1 MMIVL
6 ALLFGAMQAAPALAD
21 PPPGHGNKGGGSDKA
36 KGNSANPGGGND
48 KGKGNSGVVIL
59 EKDRTIIREHF
70 NASAA
75 GGNCPP
81 GLAKKNNGC
90 MPPGQA
96 KKWSMGQAVPSG
108 VTIYALPD
116 PLLVRLTP
124 PPVGY
129 RYGRIEGD
137 VVLVSIQTNVVVAAF
152 AFLP

>member
-1 MMIVL
+1 
-6 ALLFGAMQAAPALAD
+6 
-21 PPPGHGNKGGGSDKA
+21 
-36 KGNSANPGGGND
+36 
-48 KGKGNSGVVIL
+48 
-59 EKDRTIIREHF
+59 
-70 NASAA
+70 
-75 GGNCPP
+75 
-81 GLAKKNNGC
+81 
-90 MPPGQA
+90 
-96 KKWSMGQAVPSG
+96 